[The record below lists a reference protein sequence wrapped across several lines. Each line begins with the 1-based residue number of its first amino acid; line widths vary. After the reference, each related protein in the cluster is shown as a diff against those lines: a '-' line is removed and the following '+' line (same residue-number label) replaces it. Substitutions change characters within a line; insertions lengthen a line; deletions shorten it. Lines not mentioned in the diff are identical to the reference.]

1 MSSRHGLLRQR
12 SLYQRSLVLLI
23 ASIVCLGLAG
33 TPAAETFRAV
43 DVELVLAIDCS
54 YSVDAGEF
62 ELQKIGLAKAFTNP
76 AVLAAILAGEH
87 KAIGVTVVEW
97 SGAGAQAVVIPWT
110 TVHDPASAVAL
121 AARIEAMPRLTQE
134 GATSISSMI
143 EFGLALFDANRLAGV
158 RRVIDISADGRNNTG
173 HRIGAVAPLATM
185 LGVTVNGLAIL
196 NEIPTLHFYFE
207 QQVISGPDA
216 FVMAADDYEHY
227 AVAILRKLIREI
239 GYPAVS

>member
-1 MSSRHGLLRQR
+1 MDRRRLPRGRALCF
-12 SLYQRSLVLLI
+12 
-23 ASIVCLGLAG
+23 ASIPFFGLAG
-33 TPAAETFRAV
+33 TPAAQSSRLV
-43 DVELVLAIDCS
+43 DPELVLAIDCS

-62 ELQKIGLAKAFTNP
+62 ELQKIGLAEAFTNP
-76 AVLAAILAGEH
+76 VVLAAIQAGEH

-97 SGAGAQAVVIPWT
+97 SGADAQVVAIPWT
-110 TVHDPASAVAL
+110 TVHDAASAVAL
-121 AARIEAMPRLTQE
+121 AARIEAMPRLTRE

-143 EFGLALFDANRLAGV
+143 EFGLVLFDANRLAGV

-173 HRIGAVAPLATM
+173 HKIGAVVPLARI

-196 NEIPTLHFYFE
+196 NEVPTLHYYFE

-216 FVMAADDYEHY
+216 FVMEANDYEHY

>member
-1 MSSRHGLLRQR
+1 MRDRRRHPRGRALRF
-12 SLYQRSLVLLI
+12 
-23 ASIVCLGLAG
+23 ASILFCSLAGLAG
-33 TPAAETFRAV
+33 PPAAQSSRVV
-43 DVELVLAIDCS
+43 DLELVLAIDCS

-62 ELQKIGLAKAFTNP
+62 ELQKIGLAEAFINP
-76 AVLAAILAGEH
+76 AVLDAILAGEH

-97 SGAGAQAVVIPWT
+97 SGAGAQTVVVPWT
-110 TVHDPASAVAL
+110 TVHDAASAVAL
-121 AARIEAMPRLTQE
+121 AARIEAVPRVTQE

-173 HRIGAVAPLATM
+173 HRIGAVVPLATIS
-185 LGVTVNGLAIL
+185 GVTVNGLAIL
-196 NEIPTLHFYFE
+196 NEVPTLHYYFE

-216 FVMAADDYEHY
+216 FVMEANDYRHY

-239 GYPAVS
+239 GYPAIS